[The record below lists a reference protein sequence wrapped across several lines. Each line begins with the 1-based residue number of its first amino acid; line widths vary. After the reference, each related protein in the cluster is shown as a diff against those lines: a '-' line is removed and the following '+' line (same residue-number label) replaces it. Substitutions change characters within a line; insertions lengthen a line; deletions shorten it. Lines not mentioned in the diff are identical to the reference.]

1 MAQTSSAHR
10 VSHFFAKGTDPDELS
25 KALSTS
31 RTSLTA
37 HPAANNDIAFECEF
51 ASAGP
56 ITLGLC
62 RYEGEMRIKR
72 QSEADNIIILLP
84 RYGRLVLEASAGE
97 ILSTPARGVIVE
109 ASQDGSLHFLEDR
122 QHLAIAIDQKELR
135 NQLTQI
141 LEAPV
146 PGSLE
151 FAREIDLTAGP
162 GMSLMQLATTLYA
175 GLTRDA
181 PLRRAPLALSS
192 LSNGLM
198 QLLLETVPHR
208 LSSEMAR
215 TGSSPIPRHVKRA
228 IEFMRAN
235 LSAPVTMQQLAAA
248 CGVSART
255 LQQSFRQFKMTTPMA
270 YLHHLRLEAAH
281 RELIQANPGQ
291 TVADIALKWGFIH
304 LGRFAADYRARFG
317 ELPSHTLRT
326 RAPGGSQ

>member
-1 MAQTSSAHR
+1 M
-10 VSHFFAKGTDPDELS
+10 SHFFAKGTDADALS
-25 KALSTS
+25 EALSTS
-31 RTSLTA
+31 EVSFTA
-37 HPAANNDIAFECEF
+37 HPAANSEIAFECEF
-51 ASAGP
+51 VSAGP

-62 RYEGEMRIKR
+62 RYDGEMRIKR
-72 QSEADNIIILLP
+72 QGDADNVFIFLP

-97 ILSTPARGVIVE
+97 ILSAPARGLIVE
-109 ASQDGSLHFLEDR
+109 GSPEGSLGFFEAR

-141 LEAPV
+141 LDAPV
-146 PGSLE
+146 PGG
-151 FAREIDLTAGP
+151 FGFQREIDLTAGP
-162 GMSLMQLATTLYA
+162 GMSLMQLATTLHA

-198 QLLLETVPHR
+198 QLLLEAVPHR
-208 LSSEMAR
+208 FSSELAR

-235 LSAPVTMQQLAAA
+235 LSVAVTMQQLAAA

-270 YLHHLRLEAAH
+270 YLQHLRLEAVH
-281 RELIQANPGQ
+281 RELLQADPGQ
-291 TVADIALKWGFIH
+291 NVADIALKWGFVH

-326 RAPGGSQ
+326 RSSGGGQ